1 MYSIELTNNT
11 TLIIMI
17 TYYLIHTV
25 KRTVLYQSNDLSLMR
40 SYIDR
45 EIPVS
50 LIPRVSVIID
60 DSTD

>member
-1 MYSIELTNNT
+1 MV
-11 TLIIMI
+11 

-25 KRTVLYQSNDLSLMR
+25 RRTILFQCNDISLMR

-45 EIPVS
+45 EIPMDM
-50 LIPRVSVIID
+50 IPRVSIITD

>member
-1 MYSIELTNNT
+1 
-11 TLIIMI
+11 MI

-25 KRTVLYQSNDLSLMR
+25 KRTVLYQSNDISLIH

-45 EIPVS
+45 EIPVD
-50 LIPRVSVIID
+50 LIPRVSIIAD

>member
-1 MYSIELTNNT
+1 
-11 TLIIMI
+11 MI

-25 KRTVLYQSNDLSLMR
+25 KRKIIFQCTSLSLMH

-45 EIPVS
+45 EIPMDM
-50 LIPRVSVIID
+50 IPRVSIITD

>member
-1 MYSIELTNNT
+1 
-11 TLIIMI
+11 MI

-25 KRTVLYQSNDLSLMR
+25 KRTVLYQSNDISLIH

-45 EIPVS
+45 EIPVD